1 MNFLNLLSNKV
12 NINKNYNFSL
22 IFGLTPSKGARSP
35 TLWNNAYKFIK
46 KKSSMYPAD
55 VTKLNLEK
63 VLNILKSNNK
73 FIGGS
78 VTTPYKYK
86 VIKYLDFLEENSK
99 YIGSV
104 NTIKKDKDK
113 YVGYNTDFHGALY
126 SLNKIKKKP
135 KKILILGCGGAGKAV
150 IIAVTKK
157 YSKSSIYIYNRSRK
171 KVIFFIKK
179 IKKPNVFFI
188 SNISKLKKID
198 LVINTTNLG
207 FDSWIKKKKLYVNN
221 IFFSPLGVVK
231 NVRGV
236 SSKNLND
243 FKKKNKYLII
253 KNIIQTYN
261 FFMKNNKC
269 YIFDIIYNP
278 VKTVLLKISEL
289 FCFETMNGTYMN
301 LIQAIKAF
309 MIVNN
314 YNSFNRIKKSML
326 KNG

>member
-1 MNFLNLLSNKV
+1 MNFLNLLSNKI

-22 IFGLTPSKGARSP
+22 IFGLTPSTSARSP
-35 TLWNNAYKFIK
+35 SLWNNAYKFIK

-78 VTTPYKYK
+78 VTTPYKNK
-86 VIKYLDFLEENSK
+86 VVKSLDFLEENSK

-104 NTIKKDKDK
+104 NTIKKDKEK
-113 YVGYNTDFHGALY
+113 YIGYNTDFHGALY
-126 SLNKIKKKP
+126 SLNKIKITP

-150 IIAVTKK
+150 IIAVSKK
-157 YSKSSIYIYNRSRK
+157 YSKSNIYIYNRSGN
-171 KVIFFIKK
+171 KVLSFLKEIKK
-179 IKKPNVFFI
+179 QNVFYI
-188 SNISKLKKID
+188 NNIFKLKKID
-198 LVINTTNLG
+198 LIINTTNLG
-207 FDSWIKKKKLYVNN
+207 FDSWIKKKKTYINN
-221 IFFSPLGVVK
+221 VFFSPLGDVK
-231 NVRGV
+231 NNQGV

-253 KNIIQTYN
+253 KNILQTYN
-261 FFMKNNKC
+261 FFIKNNKC
-269 YIFDIIYNP
+269 YVFDIIYNP
-278 VKTVLLKISEL
+278 AKTVLLKISEL

-314 YNSFNRIKKSML
+314 YNSFDKIKKSMM